1 MLGYDK
7 GMRRILFENNTGAEF
22 AEKIMIDLVTQGY
35 SGNDLLEHFRKEVSQ
50 IRPTVEAMLAEVK
63 RVAASESEYASY
75 EDVFGRAEE
84 LGHG

>member
-1 MLGYDK
+1 MVH
-7 GMRRILFENNTGAEF
+7 TGAEF
-22 AEKIMIDLVTQGY
+22 AEQIMVDLVAQGY

-75 EDVFGRAEE
+75 GDVFGRAEE
-84 LGHG
+84 ELGHD